1 MTEYSLCVRCA
12 ARVTPLQTCSAG
24 WLCGFRCCTED
35 RLKRSELC
43 AGISIQNMTHD
54 SLHDLVMGEPSSQ
67 VRLGLERSDKMTGRT
82 FFYEISLQREEGP
95 SEV

>member
-1 MTEYSLCVRCA
+1 M
-12 ARVTPLQTCSAG
+12 P
-24 WLCGFRCCTED
+24 
-35 RLKRSELC
+35 
-43 AGISIQNMTHD
+43 HD

-95 SEV
+95 SEVNVNVHMRIVHKEVPLILTCAHHRSQA